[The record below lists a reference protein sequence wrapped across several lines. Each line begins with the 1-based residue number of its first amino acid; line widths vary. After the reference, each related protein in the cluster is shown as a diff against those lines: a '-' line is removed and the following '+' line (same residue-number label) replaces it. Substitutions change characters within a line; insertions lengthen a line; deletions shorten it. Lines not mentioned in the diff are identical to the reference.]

1 MLHPEPGGDMRRR
14 EFIGVIGGAAAVWP
28 LAVRAQQSERIR
40 RIGVLS
46 SFAET
51 DQDAQARLTALRE
64 GLQALG
70 WTAGRNLQFDIRWFV
85 NDMDLLRRSAQELI
99 ALGPDLIVTSSTVSS
114 QMMRQASASDP
125 DRVRRYR
132 RSGWWPRGRQHGKA
146 RRQRHGLYRL

>member
-1 MLHPEPGGDMRRR
+1 MRRR
-14 EFIGVIGGAAAVWP
+14 EFLGVLGGAAAVWP
-28 LAVRAQQSERIR
+28 LAVRAQQGERVR

-85 NDMDLLRRSAQELI
+85 NDMDLLRRSMQELI

-114 QMMRQASASDP
+114 QMMRQASRSDP
-125 DRVRRYR
+125 DRVRRHR
-132 RSGWWPRGRQHGKA
+132 RPGWQPRGRQHG
-146 RRQRHGLYRL
+146 